1 MVRAKTDIPTIRTAR
16 LICRRLCGP
25 RTEEELG
32 RLSVQPAG
40 AHPKRVCDRPKYGN
54 EDEGDRVEH
63 QRPVGRERSIQMNIH
78 KIVLA
83 VLVVVMVA
91 VGTTT
96 VTIHADGPDAGD
108 PPNGGSPEIPEGLVP
123 EEVLTG
129 TDLDNWNAL
138 TPEFKAV
145 ILEDFILEIPERVPD
160 PSHRVTTLATLVAM
174 MLDMQEQ
181 RQREEAAERSGG
193 VAGASQGPAGAS
205 APAEARVRCNFS
217 VRIDSIGAL
226 SSLSCSATMANI
238 NAYVQVGRRNADT
251 LTGRSNETCWNC
263 SSEWARVYDSPP
275 NPCHRRHAH
284 GTGTPYGRTGGPY
297 PEFHTYSGEYD
308 TYC

>member
-1 MVRAKTDIPTIRTAR
+1 
-16 LICRRLCGP
+16 
-25 RTEEELG
+25 
-32 RLSVQPAG
+32 
-40 AHPKRVCDRPKYGN
+40 
-54 EDEGDRVEH
+54 
-63 QRPVGRERSIQMNIH
+63 
-78 KIVLA
+78 
-83 VLVVVMVA
+83 MVA

-96 VTIHADGPDAGD
+96 VAIHADGPDAGD

-160 PSHRVTTLATLVAM
+160 PSHRVTTLATLVS
-174 MLDMQEQ
+174 MLLEMQEQ
-181 RQREEAAERSGG
+181 RQRDEAAERSGG
-193 VAGASQGPAGAS
+193 VAGSSQGPAGAP

-217 VRIDSIGAL
+217 VRIDSIGAV
-226 SSLSCSATMANI
+226 SSLSCRATMPCI
-238 NAYVQVGRRNADT
+238 NAHVQMARLAADT

>member
-1 MVRAKTDIPTIRTAR
+1 
-16 LICRRLCGP
+16 
-25 RTEEELG
+25 
-32 RLSVQPAG
+32 
-40 AHPKRVCDRPKYGN
+40 
-54 EDEGDRVEH
+54 
-63 QRPVGRERSIQMNIH
+63 MNIH
-78 KIVLA
+78 RIILA
-83 VLVVVMVA
+83 VLVAAMIA
-91 VGTTT
+91 VGATT
-96 VTIHADGPDAGD
+96 VTVHADGPDAGD

-160 PSHRVTTLATLVAM
+160 PSHRVTTLASLVAM

-181 RQREEAAERSGG
+181 RQRREAAERSGG
-193 VAGASQGPAGAS
+193 VAGASQGAAGAS
-205 APAEARVRCNFS
+205 ASGASRVRCNFT
-217 VRIDSIGAL
+217 VRIDSYGAL
-226 SSLSCSATMANI
+226 SSLHCPATMASI

-251 LTGRSNETCWNC
+251 LTGRSNETCCNC

-275 NPCHRRHAH
+275 NPCQRRHAH
-284 GTGTPYGRTGGPY
+284 GTGTPYGLTEGPQ
-297 PEFHTYSGEYD
+297 PEYHTYSGEYD

>member
-1 MVRAKTDIPTIRTAR
+1 MI
-16 LICRRLCGP
+16 
-25 RTEEELG
+25 
-32 RLSVQPAG
+32 
-40 AHPKRVCDRPKYGN
+40 
-54 EDEGDRVEH
+54 
-63 QRPVGRERSIQMNIH
+63 IH

-83 VLVVVMVA
+83 VLAVVMVA

-96 VTIHADGPDAGD
+96 VTVHADGPDAGD

-160 PSHRVTTLATLVAM
+160 PSHRVITLASLVIL

-181 RQREEAAERSGG
+181 RQRDEAAERSGG
-193 VAGASQGPAGAS
+193 VAGASQGPAGA
-205 APAEARVRCNFS
+205 ADARVRCNYAVF
-217 VRIDSIGAL
+217 IDAIGAV
-226 SSLSCSATMANI
+226 SSLSCRATMASI

-263 SSEWARVYDSPP
+263 SSEWARVYESPP
-275 NPCHRRHAH
+275 NPCYRRHAY
-284 GTGTPYGRTGGPY
+284 GKANPYGRTEGAQ